1 MCSEQAEP
9 PEVWE
14 VQGAQ
19 QCVASRAVSQ
29 GMPRYWLNHLEMK
42 YFRVC
47 LALPSFSLVS
57 ADVFGGLSVIVLKV
71 PVLSSAEFLAQQ
83 SL

>member
-1 MCSEQAEP
+1 M
-9 PEVWE
+9 WE

-19 QCVASRAVSQ
+19 QRVTSRAVSQ
-29 GMPRYWLNHLEMK
+29 AGMPRYWLNHLEMK

-47 LALPSFSLVS
+47 WSLPSFSLVS
-57 ADVFGGLSVIVLKV
+57 ADVFGGLSAIVLKV